1 MNYVKISEL
10 PEISLQEIS
19 GSEDIILTKNTAS
32 KKLKLDTLYNYI
44 TNDINLEI
52 ETKVDKISGKGLS
65 TEDFTT
71 PEKSKLENIAENA
84 NNYSLPISSVS
95 ILGGIKKGDYLDIS
109 IDGIASISPEV
120 PVKWGNI
127 QSKPELYT
135 KSETDDLFRN
145 DSTNLNTP
153 NLLVRRDSS
162 GNFSASTIT
171 ANLNGNANSANAL
184 GSPRT
189 FAITG
194 DVTGTVTSNLSNGFS
209 INTSVQD
216 DSHSHTISTL
226 TGLQTLLDNKIE
238 TSLIG
243 SINGVAS
250 LDAGGK
256 VPSIQLP
263 SYVDD
268 VLEFA
273 DLSSFPET
281 GEIGKIYVALDTN
294 KTYRWSGSIYVY
306 ITSGGVDSV
315 NGFTGIV
322 NLSKSDI
329 GLGNVDNTADINKNV
344 LSASKLTNSKT
355 FAITGD
361 VTGTVTS
368 NLSNGVSIT
377 STLTT
382 ITDNGTG
389 SFKKISTDSKGRVI
403 GTTAVTQS
411 DITTLLGSGSITN
424 AMLVNTAVANLSG
437 TNTGDQT
444 NISGNAGT
452 ATKLQTA
459 RTING
464 VSFDGSADITITSD
478 ALISAS
484 EYSTRNIRNSK
495 RVFGIEVDLGA
506 LPNTTFK
513 EVAFSFN
520 AAYTY
525 WIDGQNSYST
535 DGSEVIT
542 IPYNGYI
549 GDGVSVK
556 LDRTNNKIIIIADKD
571 RTSFSSTKLVLNY
584 TK

>member
-194 DVTGTVTSNLSNGFS
+194 DVTGTVTSNLSNG
-209 INTSVQD
+209 
-216 DSHSHTISTL
+216 
-226 TGLQTLLDNKIE
+226 
-238 TSLIG
+238 
-243 SINGVAS
+243 
-250 LDAGGK
+250 
-256 VPSIQLP
+256 
-263 SYVDD
+263 
-268 VLEFA
+268 
-273 DLSSFPET
+273 
-281 GEIGKIYVALDTN
+281 
-294 KTYRWSGSIYVY
+294 
-306 ITSGGVDSV
+306 
-315 NGFTGIV
+315 
-322 NLSKSDI
+322 
-329 GLGNVDNTADINKNV
+329 
-344 LSASKLTNSKT
+344 
-355 FAITGD
+355 
-361 VTGTVTS
+361 
-368 NLSNGVSIT
+368 VSIT

-411 DITTLLGSGSITN
+411 DITTLLGSGSVTN

-478 ALISAS
+478 ALISTS